1 MNNTPSNW
9 TPDTLWQQL
18 RQEANHIAAT
28 EPVLTSYVHNA
39 LLHHATLPEAVSF
52 HLAQLLDSNTTP
64 ALLLRGVFL
73 DILLQTTHIIEQLC
87 QDLVACYERDAACD
101 HYLMPLLYFK
111 GFQALQTYRLAHA
124 LWLQDRKTLALH
136 IQHRMSEVF
145 CVDIHPAARIGAG
158 ILVDHATG
166 VVIGET
172 AVIGDNVSMLHAVT
186 LGGSGTQH
194 TGARHPVIRHGV
206 LLSTGAKVLGP
217 VDIGAGAKIGAGSV
231 VLQNVPAHSTAAGVP
246 ARIIGAPTVDEPARD
261 MDHQL
266 GDTPDD

>member
-1 MNNTPSNW
+1 MNTTTHW

-18 RQEANHIAAT
+18 RQEATDIAT
-28 EPVLTSYVHNA
+28 REPVLANHVHHT
-39 LLHHATLPEAVSF
+39 LLHHHTLAEAVSF
-52 HLAQLLDSNTTP
+52 HLAHLLDSNTTP
-64 ALLLRGVFL
+64 ALLLREVFL
-73 DILLQTTHIIEQLC
+73 NTLQQSPHILEQLC

-124 LWLQDRKTLALH
+124 LWQQGRQLLALH
-136 IQHRMSEVF
+136 LQHRMSEVF

-158 ILVDHATG
+158 ILIDHATG

-172 AVIGDNVSMLHAVT
+172 AVIEDNVSMLHAVT

-194 TGARHPVIRHGV
+194 DGVRHPAIRHGV
-206 LLSTGAKVLGP
+206 LLSTGAKILGP
-217 VDIGAGAKIGAGSV
+217 VEIGEGAKIGAGSV
-231 VLQNVPAHSTAAGVP
+231 VLHNVPAHSTAAGVP
-246 ARIIGAPTVDEPARD
+246 ARIRGGLAAAEPALN

-266 GDTPDD
+266 EDSPDD